1 MSDSVGCELAS
12 GVPHSVRVGLRVR
25 KIVLLPGRSG
35 KVFLRGKVV
44 RTNINNCVI
53 PQLLPIYI
61 NDIFIILLT
70 VHK

>member
-12 GVPHSVRVGLRVR
+12 GVIR
-25 KIVLLPGRSG
+25 KRIGILASCIPPRFHGRSTQYL
-35 KVFLRGKVV
+35 VPYI
-44 RTNINNCVI
+44 RTNINNCVLS
-53 PQLLPIYI
+53 QLLPIYI